1 MEKYEEK
8 QKMKKIMKKS
18 ANGVSIIGGA
28 DGPTSIFIAGKSK
41 KFNLKHEI
49 KKYLYKQRRA
59 QVEKTIVANPHTL
72 LEVVKFM
79 REKYGAIQV
88 SEQSQSYIEERD
100 CLKESLII
108 QHKPELLGELAQIA
122 KPVNRDEDSLR
133 EFWKKLEERSQ
144 KAREVSDDDFLMDFH
159 IYEISVPDV
168 GKMRVMIDAKW
179 DVFGCSY
186 SGSKK
191 GMEKLKSIAKE
202 LYVYYGVTKR
212 DIQERTQRYS
222 ALVTELAS

>member
-1 MEKYEEK
+1 
-8 QKMKKIMKKS
+8 MKKIMRKS

-41 KFNLKHEI
+41 RFNLKHEI

-59 QVEKTIVANPHTL
+59 QVEKSIVANPHTL

-88 SEQSQSYIEERD
+88 SGQSQSYIEERD

-133 EFWKKLEERSQ
+133 AFWKKLEERSRRA
-144 KAREVSDDDFLMDFH
+144 KEISDEEFPMDFH

-168 GKMRVMIDAKW
+168 GKMRVAVDTKW

-191 GMEKLKSIAKE
+191 GMEKLKNIAKE
-202 LYVYYGVTKR
+202 LYTYYGVTQR
-212 DIQERTQRYS
+212 DIQERTQRYF